1 MKSNSVTHFK
11 VIKKD
16 KKYKFTLHILEQ
28 TAEDKIID
36 VIKILFFLI
45 LIKALFIWK
54 ITSIRFVFTAIKH
67 LLFTFFFQP

>member
-16 KKYKFTLHILEQ
+16 KKCKFALHILEQ

-36 VIKILFFLI
+36 VIKILFFF
-45 LIKALFIWK
+45 LFL
-54 ITSIRFVFTAIKH
+54 SKH
-67 LLFTFFFQP
+67 CLFGK